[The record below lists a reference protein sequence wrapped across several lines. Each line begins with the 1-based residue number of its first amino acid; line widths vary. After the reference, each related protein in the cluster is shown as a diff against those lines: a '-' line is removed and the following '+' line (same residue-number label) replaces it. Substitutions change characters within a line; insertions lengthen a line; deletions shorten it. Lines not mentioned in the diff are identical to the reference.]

1 MKNLSKSYLIIQS
14 TPNAITNREEAL
26 VLRRY
31 ADRLQRFYQS
41 KRWKEKNGEYF
52 ITQKQIEIKIYQS
65 TYGFK
70 IKMGQTN
77 GKYIYRTINEAKKKV
92 FDFIDS
98 GEADIFFMY
107 KKRKV

>member
-1 MKNLSKSYLIIQS
+1 MRILYKTYPPLIKNK
-14 TPNAITNREEAL
+14 EEAL
-26 VLRRY
+26 SLRQY
-31 ADRLQRFYQS
+31 ADRLQRFYNS
-41 KRWKEKNGEYF
+41 TRWKEVKGEYF
-52 ITQKQIEIKIYQS
+52 ISQKRIEIKIYKS

-77 GKYIYRTINEAKKKV
+77 GKYLYKTIDEAKKRV

-107 KKRKV
+107 RNKKA